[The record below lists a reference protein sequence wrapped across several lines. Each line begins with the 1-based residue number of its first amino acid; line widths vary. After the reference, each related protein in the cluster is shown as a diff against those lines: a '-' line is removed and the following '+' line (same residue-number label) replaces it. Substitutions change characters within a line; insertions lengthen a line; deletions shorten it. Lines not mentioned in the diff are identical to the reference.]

1 NNRSDCLR
9 ELSMTQKGLKA
20 RNRRNKSFSCA
31 AAYGL
36 MPGEKRNV
44 RRQLPLTG
52 RYRQKEELKI
62 SVSSGGRR

>member
-1 NNRSDCLR
+1 
-9 ELSMTQKGLKA
+9 
-20 RNRRNKSFSCA
+20 
-31 AAYGL
+31 